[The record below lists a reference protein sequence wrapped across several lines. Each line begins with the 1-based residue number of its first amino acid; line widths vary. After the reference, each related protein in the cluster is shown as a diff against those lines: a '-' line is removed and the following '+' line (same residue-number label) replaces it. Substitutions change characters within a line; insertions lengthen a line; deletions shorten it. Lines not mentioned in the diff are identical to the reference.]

1 MDLTSRIYISLE
13 VIIGVAAIFGNTLV
27 LVAMVIYPRL
37 RTVTNCF
44 IASLATADLLVGVI
58 VAPLAALSYLGLPK
72 DYMGCVLTNSIL
84 VVLTQISIFSL
95 VDVAVERFIA
105 IKNPFFYQNHMTT
118 RVAMVIISI
127 SWVVAILIGL
137 VPMFGWNLGPMQDNV
152 CAFVKVIDM
161 RYMVYFNFFGFVL
174 TPLIIMFLIYS
185 YIFYIVRQQ
194 MAKICALEVIQRTE
208 GKKAESRFKREVKA
222 AKSLAVVIG
231 IFAFCWLPIHILNSI
246 SLLCT
251 DPTCAYHY
259 TILLTAILLSH
270 VNSAIN
276 PFLYAIGN
284 SQFKIAFKR
293 MFCRKNSVSFNNEDF
308 TGVSKTKSKPKR
320 KSDDTTPPRSD
331 VTVKMN
337 GNHRES
343 GCTNFAADFSGEST
357 DSAECEGN
365 RPFET
370 SEKGEIFFIK

>member
-137 VPMFGWNLGPMQDNV
+137 VPMFGWNLGPMEDNV

-194 MAKICALEVIQRTE
+194 MAKICALEVVQRTE

-246 SLLCT
+246 SLLCY
-251 DPTCAYHY
+251 DPSCAYHY

-293 MFCRKNSVSFNNEDF
+293 MFCGKNSVSFNNEDF

-331 VTVKMN
+331 VTVQIN

-357 DSAECEGN
+357 DSVDCEEN